1 MDDEVFPGE
10 DRIIA
15 VYDLAIDW
23 SLMEDAD
30 IISAQLEEH
39 KMRMKTIKGFYF
51 RHIDDEI
58 EEKNMLISEI
68 TRERERLWKSC
79 QELQGGNLAGVDYSA
94 VRVQGSGYHPG
105 LIDVL
110 AKIDGLDANLRKV
123 IQERQELEEKRKK
136 LLALYEAGDSVE
148 SQIFYLREVRGY
160 TQERTAKT
168 VGYSVRQVQRIEKKL
183 KECNK

>member
-15 VYDLAIDW
+15 VYDLAMDW
-23 SLMEDAD
+23 SMMEDAD
-30 IISAQLEEH
+30 IISAQLEDH

-51 RHIDDEI
+51 RYIDDEI

-68 TRERERLWKSC
+68 TRDRERLWKSC

-123 IQERQELEEKRKK
+123 IQERQELEEKREK

>member
-110 AKIDGLDANLRKV
+110 AKIDGLDANLHKV
-123 IQERQELEEKRKK
+123 IQERQELEEKRQK
-136 LLALYEAGDSVE
+136 LLKLYEAGDSVE

-183 KECNK
+183 KENKD